1 MDFNND
7 TDKCSL
13 LKFPFNL
20 LTVILMPLIWWI
32 FFNKKSVKSEIPLY
46 FKDQPV
52 AITLYTT
59 YCRLHCFHLYFLG
72 SPLLKTKSFLLHYS
86 PQKKC
91 YKFLLLHCKRKIVQ
105 FLLSYT
111 QVKGYVTKL
120 ECRVTISKF

>member
-7 TDKCSL
+7 TDKCSF

-59 YCRLHCFHLYFLG
+59 YLYI
-72 SPLLKTKSFLLHYS
+72 SFTELFGGGGGGLW
-86 PQKKC
+86 
-91 YKFLLLHCKRKIVQ
+91 V
-105 FLLSYT
+105 
-111 QVKGYVTKL
+111 
-120 ECRVTISKF
+120 RVMMLIILNEAK